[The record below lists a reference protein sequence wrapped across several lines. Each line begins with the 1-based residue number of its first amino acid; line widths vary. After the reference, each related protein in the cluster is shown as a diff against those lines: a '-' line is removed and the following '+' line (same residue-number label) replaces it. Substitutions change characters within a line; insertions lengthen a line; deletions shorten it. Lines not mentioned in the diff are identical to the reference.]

1 MRSGLSPLDL
11 RKRNFSKR
19 LNGFDQTEVTQF
31 VETLAEDLEDLY
43 RKLDELERDNHHLKQ
58 ENARHRENEATLRET
73 LVMAQKS
80 ADSFR
85 DHAERE
91 SRAIITEAERQSER
105 LMQQAMERATDID
118 RKIRELRIE
127 RRNFQIKLQGMIDL
141 FQQVLNFDR
150 EEDEMEASLTT
161 MRAKKADS
169 AS

>member
-11 RKRNFSKR
+11 RKRTFSKR

-31 VETLAEDLEDLY
+31 LETLAEDLEDLY
-43 RKLDELERDNHHLKQ
+43 RKIDEQEREISRMRD

-73 LVMAQKS
+73 LVSAQRS
-80 ADSFR
+80 ADSLR
-85 DHAERE
+85 DHADRE
-91 SRAIITEAERQSER
+91 ARAIITEAERQSER
-105 LMQQAMERATDID
+105 LMQQAMERAADID

-150 EEDEMEASLTT
+150 EDDELEASLTT
-161 MRAKKADS
+161 MRAKKSDS